1 MAGVRLAF
9 NFGVLLLLQLPLS
22 VTSLTAAK
30 VEIISSAQDI
40 EVGVRHLLL
49 CTAGANERMTW
60 HKDGEDVDEDQV
72 VVENVDETS
81 SKLIIEKARIDDSGL
96 YSCNVEFDSGA
107 GKATYQ
113 IFVYQRP
120 KFVSTPT
127 YHEFLEGQDAVL
139 PCAAEGLPAV
149 DVKWRRAPEERI
161 SVLPDN
167 SLKIAKIERKHHGTY
182 FCEASIRNRP
192 VSEQLP
198 ISVVVNAPPTAE
210 MHEKKKNVLAG
221 PRTNVSISC
230 LVNGFPTPNISWTSP
245 PLSDATR
252 HRFNSD
258 RSELTIPSVVRSD
271 FGEYTCVAANK
282 IGETR
287 ASFTLDVTVHP
298 AVSLS
303 KASLEVEP
311 GRTASVTC
319 EASGHPPPRVHWVRK
334 GTNVEL
340 TPSSARARAKGPT
353 LEFEAVQPADGGLY
367 TCVGLSDVG
376 NDTVDFSLETWP
388 GAPSQIGVIPG
399 PASARLSLD
408 APPVNG
414 GTPITQYVLEWRKEN
429 EGNRS
434 QRVVQ
439 SAEPLVLPALEPYTS
454 YLVRLAA
461 TNRLGQGA
469 FSSEHAVRTLAKQGE
484 PDRPLLMDSEV
495 QVEKNSVSVPIMQQ
509 DNGSEPV
516 IHYVVRYW
524 PDMEDEAWKEVEL
537 PANATAINLAGLQ
550 YNTSYHLEVRAIN
563 PMGSSRSAHFSFWV
577 PQASAVP
584 KTAMGKGAVIAIVIL
599 IFLLLLVA
607 VDATCC
613 YVNRCG
619 LLMYLAVKL
628 LGEKA
633 PGLKSVEEGDG
644 DNIVDVKL
652 NGLRAQR
659 GSIPKQQQQQQN
671 GAQNGVQMEVTCD
684 KAPLTKFE
692 KASPAS
698 DPATEDR
705 K

>member
-49 CTAGANERMTW
+49 CKAGADGRMTW

-81 SKLIIEKARIDDSGL
+81 SKLIIEKARIEDSGL

-113 IFVYQRP
+113 LFVYQRP

-161 SVLPDN
+161 SVLPDK
-167 SLKIAKIERKHHGTY
+167 SLMIAKIERKHRGTY
-182 FCEASIRNRP
+182 VCEASIRDRP

-252 HRFNSD
+252 YRFNSD

-340 TPSSARARAKGPT
+340 TPSSARAKAKGPT

-388 GAPSQIGVIPG
+388 GAPSQIG
-399 PASARLSLD
+399 
-408 APPVNG
+408 
-414 GTPITQYVLEWRKEN
+414 YVLEWRKEN

-434 QRVVQ
+434 RRVVQ

-469 FSSEHAVRTLAKQGE
+469 FSSEHAVRTLAKRE
-484 PDRPLLMDSEV
+484 PDSPVLMDSEV

-524 PDMEDEAWKEVEL
+524 PDMEDEAWKEIEL

-577 PQASAVP
+577 PQASDVP
-584 KTAMGKGAVIAIVIL
+584 KTAMGKGAVIGIVIL

-644 DNIVDVKL
+644 DNIV
-652 NGLRAQR
+652 
-659 GSIPKQQQQQQN
+659 
-671 GAQNGVQMEVTCD
+671 
-684 KAPLTKFE
+684 

>member
-1 MAGVRLAF
+1 MAGVRLGF

-22 VTSLTAAK
+22 VTSVTAPK
-30 VEIISSAQDI
+30 VEIISSAQDV

-49 CTAGANERMTW
+49 CKAGADGRMTW
-60 HKDGEDVDEDQV
+60 HKDGADVDEDQV

-81 SKLIIEKARIDDSGL
+81 SKLIIEKARIEDSGL
-96 YSCNVEFDSGA
+96 YSCNVEFDSGD

-113 IFVYQRP
+113 LFVYQRP
-120 KFVSTPT
+120 KFVATPT

-149 DVKWRRAPEERI
+149 DVKWRRASEGRGLDIAAAASAVLCERI
-161 SVLPDN
+161 SMLPDN

-182 FCEASIRNRP
+182 TCEASIRNRP
-192 VSEQLP
+192 ISEQLP

-210 MHEKKKNVLAG
+210 IHEKKKNVLAG

-252 HRFNSD
+252 YRFNSD
-258 RSELTIPSVVRSD
+258 RSELIIPSVVRSD
-271 FGEYTCVAANK
+271 FGEYTCVAENK

-311 GRTASVTC
+311 GRTASMTC

-340 TPSSARARAKGPT
+340 TPSSARAKAKGPT

-388 GAPSQIGVIPG
+388 GAPSQIGVSPG

-434 QRVVQ
+434 RRVVQ

-461 TNRLGQGA
+461 TNRLGQGG
-469 FSSEHAVRTLAKQGE
+469 FSSERAVRTLAKRE
-484 PDRPLLMDSEV
+484 PDRPLLMDSEA

-524 PDMEDEAWKEVEL
+524 PDMEDEAWKEIEL

-563 PMGSSRSAHFSFWV
+563 PMGSSRSAHFSVWV

-644 DNIVDVKL
+644 DNIV
-652 NGLRAQR
+652 
-659 GSIPKQQQQQQN
+659 
-671 GAQNGVQMEVTCD
+671 
-684 KAPLTKFE
+684 